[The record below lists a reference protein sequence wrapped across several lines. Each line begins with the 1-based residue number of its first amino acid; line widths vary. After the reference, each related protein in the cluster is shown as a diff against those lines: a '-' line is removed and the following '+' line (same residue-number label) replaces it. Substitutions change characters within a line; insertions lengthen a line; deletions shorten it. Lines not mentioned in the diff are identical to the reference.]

1 MFFISYFQYKPTL
14 IQSNLIGS
22 SQITSM
28 EFPDIS
34 GKDSSEDQDVPS
46 KCEDNVADNIDKI
59 IKEDELDILKRS
71 SSDIKFEDAIDI
83 CKEEEEIQSD
93 DGEYLMEQLE
103 EAETELKRWREKKRK
118 LRSQRRDMDS
128 DEEMGPEMLKGN
140 EDSDDGGPDDD
151 DLKNDALAFRRILKR
166 LDASEEKFICD
177 VCDEMLKTPASL
189 SAHLVRVH
197 RKVRGSMFETVFQ
210 YASDKINL
218 IFKTTTYF
226 FTA

>member
-1 MFFISYFQYKPTL
+1 
-14 IQSNLIGS
+14 
-22 SQITSM
+22 M

-46 KCEDNVADNIDKI
+46 KCEDNVADNIDRI

-103 EAETELKRWREKKRK
+103 EAATELKRWREKKRK

-128 DEEMGPEMLKGN
+128 DEEMGPEMLKT
-140 EDSDDGGPDDD
+140 
-151 DLKNDALAFRRILKR
+151 FRC
-166 LDASEEKFICD
+166 FG
-177 VCDEMLKTPASL
+177 
-189 SAHLVRVH
+189 
-197 RKVRGSMFETVFQ
+197 RKIYM
-210 YASDKINL
+210 
-218 IFKTTTYF
+218 
-226 FTA
+226 

>member
-1 MFFISYFQYKPTL
+1 
-14 IQSNLIGS
+14 
-22 SQITSM
+22 M

-46 KCEDNVADNIDKI
+46 KCEDNVADNIDAI

-140 EDSDDGGPDDD
+140 EDSDDGGPEDD

-197 RKVRGSMFETVFQ
+197 RKVMGSMFQTVFLPYRFNFMLQ
-210 YASDKINL
+210 IL
-218 IFKTTTYF
+218 
-226 FTA
+226 